1 MLEYKTIPYEDKG
14 KYQVCSQG
22 AKDGDFAIICEN
34 SDDAHKLYLSLL
46 LETTPHPHQASE
58 LYFYVK
64 EEEGIKYYLPKDILF
79 PEEDNSDIDSCCQSG
94 CSGCPHF
101 KGF

>member
-14 KYQVCSQG
+14 KYQVLSKG
-22 AKDGDFAIICEN
+22 AKDVEFSIICEN
-34 SDDAHKLYLSLL
+34 SELAHKLYLSLL
-46 LETTPHPHQASE
+46 LETTPNPSQAGE
-58 LYFYVK
+58 LYFFVK
-64 EEEGIKYYLPKDILF
+64 EENNVKYYLPKDILF
-79 PEEDNSDIDSCCQSG
+79 PDEVSSDIDSCCQSG